1 MSALAP
7 TAPPAEQPTAD
18 ELLTAVCDWLCDRS
32 QQVYQGQ
39 VHRTHTAESAAL
51 YEAANALRL
60 NVPEL
65 RRRVEA
71 MRRDREAPM
80 D

>member
-1 MSALAP
+1 MTALAP
-7 TAPPAEQPTAD
+7 MAPAIAPD
-18 ELLTAVCDWLCDRS
+18 ELLTVVCDWLCDRS
-32 QQVYQGQ
+32 HDVHQGQ

-51 YEAANALRL
+51 YEASNALCF

-65 RRRVEA
+65 RLRIAALRRE
-71 MRRDREAPM
+71 REAPM